1 MKRKAKKE
9 SKRNIEKNLK
19 KTAKEALKSGLTP
32 WQIVGI
38 VLGSTVVAG
47 AGTLMYL
54 GNGKGKKVY
63 SNGDTYHGDFVNFKK
78 HGKGKYTW
86 SDGVYYEGE
95 FKNGKMDGKG
105 KMTFNNGNVY
115 YGEWKDDKK
124 HGQGKMTSLNGDVYY
139 GEWKDGKK
147 HGQGKWT
154 FNKNPNYKL
163 NLYEN
168 HRIEQNRR
176 RVIEALERRG
186 LGIPVYFQEPLYFKN
201 KFEKNT
207 NI

>member
-9 SKRNIEKNLK
+9 SKRSIEKNLK

-54 GNGKGKKVY
+54 GNGKGKRIY
-63 SNGDTYHGDFVNFKK
+63 SNSDTYEGYFVNFKK

-86 SDGVYYEGE
+86 SDGVYYKGE
-95 FKNGKMDGKG
+95 FKNGK
-105 KMTFNNGNVY
+105 
-115 YGEWKDDKK
+115 K
-124 HGQGKMTSLNGDVYY
+124 HGKGKMTSLNGDVYD

-168 HRIEQNRR
+168 RRIEQNRK

-186 LGIPVYFQEPLYFKN
+186 IPIPVYFQKPWDFK
-201 KFEKNT
+201 
-207 NI
+207 